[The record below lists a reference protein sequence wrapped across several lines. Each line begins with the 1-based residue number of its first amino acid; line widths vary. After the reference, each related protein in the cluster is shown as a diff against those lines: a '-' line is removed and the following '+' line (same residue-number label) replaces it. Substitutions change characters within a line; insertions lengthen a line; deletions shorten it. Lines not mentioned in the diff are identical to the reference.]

1 MAFDNTVQRGV
12 KLPRIKMECGL
23 LSFTTTSVTIEV
35 PTKFR
40 TKIWCGFGVTQDGTG
55 VSQDAVI
62 TAGCVTLP
70 VRQAARQRRTSIT
83 FCTVTN

>member
-62 TAGCVTLP
+62 TAGCVTFTRP
-70 VRQAARQRRTSIT
+70 SGGTSAAY
-83 FCTVTN
+83 FNYVLYGY